1 MSKPLRERIEAI
13 RTYLPPIPGV
23 FAELSQ
29 LLHDENVDLKVLGRV
44 IGKDPSMSINVL
56 RIANSAFYGLPNK
69 VTTIEHAVT
78 MLGLREITSVCMAC
92 EAARILKPAP
102 GEKTADLHAFWLHSV
117 ATAVL
122 ARLFSKQFRVEPQ
135 GQAYLAG
142 LLHDIGQ
149 LILDRFFHDLYERVV
164 QLTYDENIPM
174 IEAETR
180 VLGESH
186 GIVGGWLMEKWQ
198 LPPLFS
204 EVASC
209 HHAVGRSSTE
219 NRLIVATVSLAD
231 QVARLKGF
239 GFGGDET
246 GVILEDTEAFRTLEQ
261 AQPSMEEMDVA
272 RFIMELDKN
281 DLDIAGIEEMMN
293 AT

>member
-1 MSKPLRERIEAI
+1 MSGTLRQRIEAI

-23 FAELSQ
+23 FAELAQ
-29 LLHDENVDLKVLGRV
+29 LLHDENVDMRTLGRV
-44 IGKDPSMSINVL
+44 IGKDPAMSINVL
-56 RIANSAFYGLPNK
+56 RIANSAFYGLANK
-69 VTTIEHAVT
+69 VKTIEHAVT
-78 MLGLREITSVCMAC
+78 MLGLREIAGVCMAC
-92 EAARILKPAP
+92 EATRMFKPRA
-102 GEKTADLHAFWLHSV
+102 GEKHVDLHAFWLHSV

-122 ARLFSKQFRVEPQ
+122 SRIFSSQFRIEPR

-149 LILDRFFHDLYERVV
+149 LILDRFLHDLYKQVV
-164 QLTYDENIPM
+164 QLTYDENISLV
-174 IEAETR
+174 EAEMR

-186 GIVGGWLMEKWQ
+186 GTVGGWLMDKWQ

-204 EVASC
+204 EIASC
-209 HHAVGRSSTE
+209 HHAVRKASAE

-246 GVILEDTEAFRTLEQ
+246 GVILEETEAFKTILQ
-261 AQPSMEEMDVA
+261 AQPSIGEMDIA
-272 RFIMELDKN
+272 RFIMDLDRT
-281 DLDIAGIEEMMN
+281 DIDIAGIEEMMD

>member
-1 MSKPLRERIEAI
+1 MSKTLRQRIEAI

-23 FAELSQ
+23 FAELAQ
-29 LLHDENVDLKVLGRV
+29 LLHDENVDLRTLGRV
-44 IGKDPSMSINVL
+44 IGKDPAMSINVL
-56 RIANSAFYGLPNK
+56 RIANSAFYGLTNK
-69 VTTIEHAVT
+69 VKTIEHAVT
-78 MLGLREITSVCMAC
+78 MLGLREITSVCMAS
-92 EAARILKPAP
+92 ETARILKPAR
-102 GEKTADLHAFWLHSV
+102 GEKTVDLHAFWLHSV

-122 ARLFSKQFRVEPQ
+122 ARIFSSQFHIEPR

-149 LILDRFFHDLYERVV
+149 LILDRFFHDLYRQVV
-164 QLTYDENIPM
+164 QLTYDENIPL

-186 GIVGGWLMEKWQ
+186 GTVGGWLMDKWQ

-204 EVASC
+204 EVATC
-209 HHAVGRSSTE
+209 HHALGRASTE

-246 GVILEDTEAFRTLEQ
+246 GVILEETEAFRAIQQ
-261 AQPSMEEMDVA
+261 AQPSMEELDMA
-272 RFIMELDKN
+272 RFIMDLDRT
-281 DLDIAGIEEMMN
+281 DFDIAGIEEMMN